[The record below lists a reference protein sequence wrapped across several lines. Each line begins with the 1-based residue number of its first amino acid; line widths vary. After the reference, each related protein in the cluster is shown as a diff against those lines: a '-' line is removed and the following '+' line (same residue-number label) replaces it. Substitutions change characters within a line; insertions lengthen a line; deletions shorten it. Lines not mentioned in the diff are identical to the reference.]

1 MTELLIIGSIYLAL
15 FIVISLILRIF
26 VLRYFKINE
35 RLEVLNKIEQHLE
48 KLTANNKEETTSR
61 DTNKK

>member
-61 DTNKK
+61 DTN